1 MIVTTKGI
9 VLRIVKYGE
18 TSIICSV
25 FTELLGL
32 QSYLVKGVRSEK
44 KQSSKGNIF
53 RPGNILDLQ
62 VYHQQDKNLQYIREF
77 QLGYFYRTI
86 GESVIKNTILI
97 FAIDVLNNLVQ
108 TPDAQEALFEF
119 TTHFLESIDNATDND
134 MANMPIFFLKEA
146 AKLTGYAISE
156 NYSETECYLNTYE
169 GRFQSSPG
177 QAIPVFDKALSFQCH
192 QLISEC
198 EMQGIIKINIAAAD
212 RKAIMDGYLHFLQ
225 WHDKSFKPLR
235 CLPVLEAILH

>member
-1 MIVTTKGI
+1 MIVPTKGI
-9 VLRIVKYGE
+9 VLRVVKYGD

-44 KQSSKGNIF
+44 KQSRKGNIL

-62 VYHQQDKNLQYIREF
+62 VYHQQEKNLQYIKEF
-77 QLGYFYRTI
+77 QLSYFYRTV
-86 GESVIKNTILI
+86 GESVIKNTVLI
-97 FAIDVLNNLVQ
+97 FALDVLSNLVQ

-119 TTHFLESIDNATDND
+119 TTHFLESIDKASDND

-156 NYSETECYLNTYE
+156 NYSETDCYLNTYE
-169 GRFQSSPG
+169 GRFQPNPG
-177 QAIPVFDKALSFQCH
+177 QVIPVFDRSLSFQCY

-198 EMQGIIKINIAAAD
+198 KMEVIAQMSLTAAD